1 MARIQCHVW
10 NVCNVGRLDSL
21 IPHYSAMCVMYR
33 LLCFIVSLL
42 FKCKSQDEALDF
54 ASSVGYPCLL
64 RPSYILSGSAMNVAW
79 SPEELQQYLQQA
91 TQVSSTYPVVI
102 TKFYTGA
109 REVEM
114 DGVARKGEVNEGHK
128 HMSGR
133 HNDVSQCHIARS

>member
-1 MARIQCHVW
+1 
-10 NVCNVGRLDSL
+10 
-21 IPHYSAMCVMYR
+21 
-33 LLCFIVSLL
+33 
-42 FKCKSQDEALDF
+42 
-54 ASSVGYPCLL
+54 
-64 RPSYILSGSAMNVAW
+64 MNVAW